1 MPTRRAPRHC
11 ARTVPLLDGGPR
23 VHRLPAGA
31 GAQSTAGRRGCA
43 CKGVG
48 SLTPSP
54 QQQLHDIVRIE
65 SDADL
70 MPGHTMAKQV
80 ASHVIAAIADA
91 VEQARRAAA
100 KPFQPTADMRGPA
113 LLNKAAYPVAAEGIG
128 KILAAVNTATSI
140 IRVWILGTLLL
151 WAHQVRL
158 FCHRSAAC
166 CQCAVPQ
173 HFAG

>member
-1 MPTRRAPRHC
+1 VPTRRAPCHC
-11 ARTVPLLDGGPR
+11 ACAVPLLDGGPG

-31 GAQSTAGRRGCA
+31 GAQSTACRRGFA
-43 CKGVG
+43 CKREG
-48 SLTPSP
+48 SLKLSP
-54 QQQLHDIVRIE
+54 QQQLHDIVRTE

-70 MPGHTMAKQV
+70 MPGYTMAKQV
-80 ASHVIAAIADA
+80 ASHVIAAIAEA

-140 IRVWILGTLLL
+140 IRVWILSSLLL
-151 WAHQVRL
+151 WTHQVMLLRGS
-158 FCHRSAAC
+158 CAAC

-173 HFAG
+173 HLAG

>member
-11 ARTVPLLDGGPR
+11 ARAVPLLDGGPR

-31 GAQSTAGRRGCA
+31 GAQGTVCRGGFACA
-43 CKGVG
+43 TVG
-48 SLTPSP
+48 SLTLFLR
-54 QQQLHDIVRIE
+54 QRLHDSVKTK

-70 MPGHTMAKQV
+70 MPGHLMTAQV

-140 IRVWILGTLLL
+140 IRVRSSTPSMLG
-151 WAHQVRL
+151 
-158 FCHRSAAC
+158 
-166 CQCAVPQ
+166 P
-173 HFAG
+173 